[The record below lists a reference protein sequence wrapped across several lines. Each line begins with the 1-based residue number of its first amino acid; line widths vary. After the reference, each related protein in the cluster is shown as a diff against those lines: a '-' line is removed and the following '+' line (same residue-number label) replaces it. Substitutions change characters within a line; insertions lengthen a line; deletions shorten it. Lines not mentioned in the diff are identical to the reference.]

1 MTGELQTCSY
11 KYHYLPP
18 GLASPHIVAG
28 VSSLLS
34 VSSPSTLT
42 PIAMLCFPLLLT
54 VIIFITFKLQ
64 TLLNISSSKVMSTS
78 YWMTKGNY
86 VKAVDLPR
94 DPILSS
100 ILTPVSW
107 TPGYRAT
114 MRTQSSRTTHS
125 WLTHLLLPE
134 KKIFKGFISL
144 KMSHL
149 NNSDHYCTKN
159 RPIFIFIIWTF
170 HIYI

>member
-1 MTGELQTCSY
+1 MPTL
-11 KYHYLPP
+11 L
-18 GLASPHIVAG
+18 LG

-34 VSSPSTLT
+34 VSSPSIQM
-42 PIAMLCFPLLLT
+42 PIAMLCSPLLLT
-54 VIIFITFKLQ
+54 VIIFITYKLQ
-64 TLLNISSSKVMSTS
+64 TLLNISSPKVISTS
-78 YWMTKGNY
+78 YWITKGHF
-86 VKAVDLPR
+86 VQAVDLPR
-94 DPILSS
+94 DSILSS

-114 MRTQSSRTTHS
+114 MKTRSSRTTHS